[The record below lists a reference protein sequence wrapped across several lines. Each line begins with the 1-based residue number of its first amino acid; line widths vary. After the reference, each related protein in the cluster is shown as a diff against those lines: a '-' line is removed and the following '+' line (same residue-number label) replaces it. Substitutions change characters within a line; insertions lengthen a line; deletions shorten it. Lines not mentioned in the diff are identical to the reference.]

1 MLTIARKRASNN
13 LVQERA
19 KANRFANK
27 LTIFFKKKW
36 EPMKSL
42 ITLNTMIWL
51 DDEINLIALTKMQI
65 VNSVQVWEWKHMHFW
80 NLQIKYCTVIYADK
94 KKTEN

>member
-27 LTIFFKKKW
+27 LTIFLKKKW

-42 ITLNTMIWL
+42 ITLNTMI
-51 DDEINLIALTKMQI
+51 
-65 VNSVQVWEWKHMHFW
+65 
-80 NLQIKYCTVIYADK
+80 
-94 KKTEN
+94 

>member
-27 LTIFFKKKW
+27 LTIFLKKMGTN
-36 EPMKSL
+36 E
-42 ITLNTMIWL
+42 ITHN
-51 DDEINLIALTKMQI
+51 
-65 VNSVQVWEWKHMHFW
+65 
-80 NLQIKYCTVIYADK
+80 IKYNDLIGWW
-94 KKTEN
+94 N